1 MTKRDD
7 KLAELKSS
15 LYLTDM
21 EAIRIVEDV
30 VDVLLRR
37 GIISLRDLQEITR
50 VKLEHRKNLRLE
62 IQRLQELP
70 EED

>member
-1 MTKRDD
+1 
-7 KLAELKSS
+7 
-15 LYLTDM
+15 M